1 MISYFILCGFFKSIC
16 QNPTYF
22 IITLFSQK
30 VLKLNGC
37 AKRPCLVKTWYDT
50 HSQLS
55 CLQILVLLGHQG
67 GGLKA
72 SSIFDV
78 WGQYIFLQSTSSTV
92 DMYKDEHS
100 EDCYYREK
108 SQLCQ
113 RKSLFENIKWG
124 SYWLF
129 AQSSTVR
136 TRKGLLKEREH
147 SRYSSFHK
155 LPQGHIQ

>member
-100 EDCYYREK
+100 EDCYYRAKVSVVSEK
-108 SQLCQ
+108 VTLWKHQM
-113 RKSLFENIKWG
+113 
-124 SYWLF
+124 
-129 AQSSTVR
+129 
-136 TRKGLLKEREH
+136 GLLLTICTVF
-147 SRYSSFHK
+147 YSQNQKGSTKGKRTFQIFF
-155 LPQGHIQ
+155 LS

>member
-1 MISYFILCGFFKSIC
+1 MIYFILCGFFKSIC

-30 VLKLNGC
+30 VLKWNGC
-37 AKRPCLVKTWYDT
+37 AKRPCLVKAWYDT

-92 DMYKDEHS
+92 DMYKDEQS
-100 EDCYYREK
+100 EDCYYRAKVSVSEK
-108 SQLCQ
+108 VTLWKHQM
-113 RKSLFENIKWG
+113 
-124 SYWLF
+124 
-129 AQSSTVR
+129 
-136 TRKGLLKEREH
+136 GLLLTICTVF
-147 SRYSSFHK
+147 YSQNQKGSTKGKRAFRIFF
-155 LPQGHIQ
+155 LS

>member
-92 DMYKDEHS
+92 DMYKDEQS
-100 EDCYYREK
+100 KDCYYRAKVSVVSEK
-108 SQLCQ
+108 VTLWKHQM
-113 RKSLFENIKWG
+113 
-124 SYWLF
+124 
-129 AQSSTVR
+129 
-136 TRKGLLKEREH
+136 GLLLTICTVF
-147 SRYSSFHK
+147 YSQNQKGSTKGKRTFQIFF
-155 LPQGHIQ
+155 LS

>member
-100 EDCYYREK
+100 EDCYYRAKVSVVSEK
-108 SQLCQ
+108 VTLWKYQM
-113 RKSLFENIKWG
+113 
-124 SYWLF
+124 
-129 AQSSTVR
+129 
-136 TRKGLLKEREH
+136 GLLLTICTVF
-147 SRYSSFHK
+147 YSQNQKGSTKGKRTFRIFF
-155 LPQGHIQ
+155 LS